1 VKTKKGFSI
10 RIVLYI
16 VLIVLI
22 NVAGMNLF
30 FRTDLTASGAYS
42 LSEASRRAVSSLSE
56 PLTIKAFFS
65 KDLPAPYNGT
75 ARYLRDLLEEY
86 GIYGNRYFNYQFL
99 EVAPE
104 DAPGKAGENEDVAR
118 NYGIHPIQIQHI
130 EKDEVKFKK
139 VFMGIVILHGNLIE
153 KIPSVTSSD
162 GLEYR
167 ITTAILKLHGRIGA
181 LLGLD
186 GKVAVTLFQSSSLDA
201 VAPFINVKEL
211 PRLPERMA
219 ELAKDLNE
227 KNYDKLAF
235 AVVDPEKGEA
245 ERAEAQKYGLMRLRW
260 PTLEERNLAA
270 GKGVIGLVM
279 EYGGKTVEIPVL
291 DVLQIPL
298 LGTSYRLAGLDRI
311 REQIEGNLDGL
322 IGIYENVGY
331 LADHGT
337 LPIYE
342 VPGMEDGGDSA
353 SSFHSLLS
361 GNYTVKDVRM
371 KEGALL
377 DNFNSLIIAG
387 PREKFTDYE
396 LFQLDQLL
404 MKGKNL
410 ALFLDAYRE
419 EEPPANQPNRY
430 NAGGVLVP
438 LDTGLEKLVAH
449 YGASV
454 ARAFVLDESCFRQRM
469 PAQAGGGDRA
479 LYFVPIIK
487 SGNIRRDAPFMKN
500 IRGLVVMKASPL
512 ELKEDRIR
520 EEGVTATE
528 LFTSSDRSW
537 TLKDVPN
544 LSALLMQVPPPE
556 KEMGKSPLA
565 ILLEGS
571 FSSYFKGK
579 PIPERQ
585 AEEKE
590 GGESG
595 RAAEAAPPVEREGGV
610 IEQGKPGRI
619 FLIGTSDILRN
630 QMVDKQG
637 GSPNSVFLLNVID
650 HLNNRD
656 DIAVMRGKAQELNPL
671 ADTSPWAKTAVK
683 VFNIAGL
690 PVLVVL
696 FGLVVWA
703 LRVSRKKAIRE
714 MFAPGGGTP

>member
-1 VKTKKGFSI
+1 VNTKKSFSI
-10 RIVLYI
+10 RLVLYV
-16 VLIVLI
+16 VLIVLV
-22 NVAGMNLF
+22 NLAGMNLF
-30 FRTDLTASGAYS
+30 FRADLTGSGAYS

-86 GIYGNRYFNYQFL
+86 GIYGNRYFNYQFH
-99 EVAPE
+99 EVGPE
-104 DAPGKAGENEDVAR
+104 GAPGKAGENEEIAM
-118 NYGIHPIQIQHI
+118 NYGIPPIQIQHI

-167 ITTAILKLHGRIGA
+167 ITTAILKLHGKIGA
-181 LLGLD
+181 LLGLE
-186 GKVAVTLFQSSSLDA
+186 GKVAVKLFQSSSLNA
-201 VAPFINVKEL
+201 VAPYIDVKEL
-211 PRLPERMA
+211 PELPARMDKLV
-219 ELAKDLNE
+219 EDLNG
-227 KNYDKLAF
+227 KNYGKLAF
-235 AVVDPEKGEA
+235 TAVDPDKGEA
-245 ERAEAQKYGLMRLRW
+245 EKAEAQKYGLMRLRW
-260 PTLEERNLAA
+260 PDLEKGDVKA
-270 GKGVIGLVM
+270 GEGVIGLVM

-291 DVLQIPL
+291 NVIRIPI
-298 LGTSYRLAGLDRI
+298 LGTSYRLAGLDQI

-342 VPGMEDGGDSA
+342 IPGMEDSGDSA
-353 SSFHSLLS
+353 SGFHSLLS
-361 GNYTVKDVRM
+361 KSYTVRDVRM
-371 KEGALL
+371 KDGTLL

-387 PREKFTDYE
+387 PKEKFTDYE

-419 EEPPANQPNRY
+419 EQPPANQPNRY
-430 NAGGVLVP
+430 NAGGVLSP

-449 YGASV
+449 YGASMG
-454 ARAFVLDESCFRQRM
+454 RAFVLDESCFRQRM
-469 PAQAGGGDRA
+469 PARSGGGERA
-479 LYFVPIIK
+479 LYFAPIIK

-500 IRGLVVMKASPL
+500 IRGLVVMRVSPL
-512 ELKEDRIR
+512 ELREDRIR
-520 EEGVTATE
+520 EEGVKATE

-556 KEMGKSPLA
+556 KEMAKSPLA
-565 ILLEGS
+565 VLLEGS
-571 FSSYFKGK
+571 FPSYFKGK

-585 AEEKE
+585 AEAKE
-590 GGESG
+590 GGDG
-595 RAAEAAPPVEREGGV
+595 GPAAATAPPVEQEGGV
-610 IEQGKPGRI
+610 IEQGKPGKI
-619 FLIGTSDILRN
+619 FLIGTSDVLMN
-630 QMVDKQG
+630 QMVDEQG
-637 GSPNSVFLLNVID
+637 DSPNSVFLLNVID

-671 ADTSPWAKTAVK
+671 ADMDPWAKTAVK

-690 PVLVVL
+690 PILVVL
-696 FGLVVWA
+696 FGLAVWA
-703 LRVSRKKAIRE
+703 RRISRKKAIRNL
-714 MFAPGGGTP
+714 FSPAGGTP

>member
-1 VKTKKGFSI
+1 VNTKKSFSI
-10 RIVLYI
+10 RLVLYV
-16 VLIVLI
+16 VLIVLV
-22 NVAGMNLF
+22 NLAGMNLF
-30 FRTDLTASGAYS
+30 FRADLTGSGAYS

-86 GIYGNRYFNYQFL
+86 GIYGNRYFNYQFH
-99 EVAPE
+99 EVGPE
-104 DAPGKAGENEDVAR
+104 GAPGKAGENEEIAM
-118 NYGIHPIQIQHI
+118 NYGIPPIQIQHI

-167 ITTAILKLHGRIGA
+167 ITTAILKLHGKIGA
-181 LLGLD
+181 LLGLE
-186 GKVAVTLFQSSSLDA
+186 GKVAVKLFQSSSLNA
-201 VAPFINVKEL
+201 VAPYIDVKEMPEL
-211 PRLPERMA
+211 PARMDKLV
-219 ELAKDLNE
+219 EDLNG
-227 KNYDKLAF
+227 KNYGKLAF
-235 AVVDPEKGEA
+235 TAVDPDKGEA
-245 ERAEAQKYGLMRLRW
+245 EKAEAQKYGLMRLRW
-260 PTLEERNLAA
+260 PDLEKGDVKA
-270 GKGVIGLVM
+270 GEGVIGLVM

-291 DVLQIPL
+291 NVIRIPI
-298 LGTSYRLAGLDRI
+298 LGTSYRLAGLDQI

-342 VPGMEDGGDSA
+342 IPGMEDSGDSA
-353 SSFHSLLS
+353 SGFHSLLS
-361 GNYTVKDVRM
+361 KSYTVRDVRM
-371 KEGALL
+371 KDGTLL

-387 PREKFTDYE
+387 PKEKFTDYE

-419 EEPPANQPNRY
+419 EQPPANQPNRY
-430 NAGGVLVP
+430 NAGGVLSP

-449 YGASV
+449 YGASMG
-454 ARAFVLDESCFRQRM
+454 RAFVLDESCFRQRM
-469 PAQAGGGDRA
+469 PARSGGGERA
-479 LYFVPIIK
+479 LYFAPIIK

-500 IRGLVVMKASPL
+500 IRGLVVMRVSPL
-512 ELKEDRIR
+512 ELREDRIR
-520 EEGVTATE
+520 EEGVKATE

-556 KEMGKSPLA
+556 KEMAKSPLA
-565 ILLEGS
+565 VLLEGS
-571 FSSYFKGK
+571 FPSYFKGK

-585 AEEKE
+585 AEAKE
-590 GGESG
+590 GGDG
-595 RAAEAAPPVEREGGV
+595 GPAAATAPPVEQEGGV
-610 IEQGKPGRI
+610 IEQGKPGKI
-619 FLIGTSDILRN
+619 FLIGTSDVLMN
-630 QMVDKQG
+630 QMVDEQG
-637 GSPNSVFLLNVID
+637 DSPNSVFLLNVID

-671 ADTSPWAKTAVK
+671 ADMDPWAKTAVK

-690 PVLVVL
+690 PILVVL
-696 FGLVVWA
+696 FGLAVWA
-703 LRVSRKKAIRE
+703 RRISRKKAIRNL
-714 MFAPGGGTP
+714 FSPAGGTP